1 MLAKKAIETPIGEL
15 LLFAR
20 VDELVWIQLPDSEA
34 SPPAGDVRDVPV
46 LKTAATQLAEYFRGE
61 RIDFDLPLA
70 MEGTG
75 FQQRV
80 WQELTKIPF
89 AATWSYGQLAK
100 AIGRPSAS
108 RAVGAAN
115 GRNPIS
121 IIVPCH
127 RVIGSNGS
135 LTGYGGGMKAKQW
148 LLEHERKH
156 AREPRTGQV
165 ALSL

>member
-1 MLAKKAIETPIGEL
+1 M
-15 LLFAR
+15 
-20 VDELVWIQLPDSEA
+20 LVWIQLPDSEA
-34 SPPAGDVRDVPV
+34 APPDGDVRDTPV
-46 LKTAATQLAEYFRGE
+46 LKTTAKQLGEYFRGD
-61 RIDFDLPLA
+61 RFDFDLPLA
-70 MEGTG
+70 MEGTS

-80 WQELTKIPF
+80 WQELAKIPF

-100 AIGRPSAS
+100 AIGKPSAS

-127 RVIGSNGS
+127 RVIGANGS

-148 LLEHERKH
+148 LLAHERRY
-156 AREPRTGQV
+156 ARGQPAGQV

>member
-20 VDELVWIQLPDSEA
+20 GDELVWIQLPDSET
-34 SPPAGDVRDVPV
+34 PPPDGDERDAPI
-46 LKTAATQLAEYFRGE
+46 LKRTAKQLAEYFHGE
-61 RIDFDLPLA
+61 RFEFDLPLA
-70 MEGTG
+70 LEGTG

-100 AIGRPSAS
+100 AIGKPSAS

-127 RVIGSNGS
+127 RVIGSNGA

-156 AREPRTGQV
+156 APTPRAGQV
-165 ALSL
+165 ALSW